1 MSLIGAWRLR
11 RERDLY
17 SMYIAYRL
25 YSLDP
30 APTIKKSGAQR
41 DDMDNSYADYI
52 ELALQLQFNERSR
65 E

>member
-1 MSLIGAWRLR
+1 MGHGGCAASAM
-11 RERDLY
+11 Y
-17 SMYIAYRL
+17 FMYIAYRL
-25 YSLDP
+25 QSR
-30 APTIKKSGAQR
+30 PTIKKSGAQR

>member
-1 MSLIGAWRLR
+1 M
-11 RERDLY
+11 Y